1 MMLFWIE
8 NQIILV
14 KLKTSLEYFENITYY
29 KLNFSITSLPASEL
43 KFLQHQKTHLDNVW
57 KWRSPTHR
65 RKLSTVSGLLNIKA
79 PISCAWQNGWP
90 FRCLYTIA
98 CRFDRSRGV
107 AVYDL
112 EAAKKLHD
120 RAARIFTVTTV
131 EYGSIAPRSQLI
143 FPSRPNISRM
153 IIARPYF
160 TPRIANFEA
169 TSTGC
174 CSNLAKL
181 EAPTWKMN
189 HAAECGAVG
198 QLATKAL
205 AEVRNDK

>member
-1 MMLFWIE
+1 MFGNEDLHRTVA
-8 NQIILV
+8 NSPQCPDCSTLRHQLV
-14 KLKTSLEYFENITYY
+14 AHDKMG
-29 KLNFSITSLPASEL
+29 
-43 KFLQHQKTHLDNVW
+43 
-57 KWRSPTHR
+57 
-65 RKLSTVSGLLNIKA
+65 GLLDV
-79 PISCAWQNGWP
+79 C
-90 FRCLYTIA
+90 T
-98 CRFDRSRGV
+98 RSRADSIAHGV
-107 AVYDL
+107 L
-112 EAAKKLHD
+112 PFMILKLPKKLHD

-181 EAPTWKMN
+181 KAPTWKMN
-189 HAAECGAVG
+189 PAPECGAVG